1 MISSSS
7 RIAIGSFTASADGC
21 VIRRDGMRMSNS
33 MRNRDYRAASYNKAD
48 EEKQHFYGSPGV

>member
-7 RIAIGSFTASADGC
+7 RIAIWSFTASADAC
-21 VIRRDGMRMSNS
+21 KIRRNGMRMSKW
-33 MRNRDYRAASYNKAD
+33 MRNRDYRAASFYKAD